1 MTSEATNSPR
11 PPPGHASDSRSFRTS
26 RAPSDSACFSPDDH
40 TLLARASLERFEV
53 ALDLVESWR
62 KAGHSLEDIYL
73 EGVAAS
79 ARLLGHWW
87 SCDDADFAQVTIGST
102 NLQRLLHW
110 YSDEFCAPGADQP
123 TGLQVLLCTEPR
135 AQHTMGAFMLGEFFR
150 RRGWRVQP
158 LLPQDIPDIL
168 AQLRRDWFDAVGLSL
183 SSTRQLD
190 VLAEALPRLRE
201 EAPNPD
207 LRILVGGPLAH
218 AHPESLRNLGVDL
231 VSGDA
236 RATVDHLQALAIA
249 RRN

>member
-1 MTSEATNSPR
+1 MTSEAPSPPR
-11 PPPGHASDSRSFRTS
+11 ASPSHTGDRLSFHPSRDADTAVGMSEGDCTQ
-26 RAPSDSACFSPDDH
+26 
-40 TLLARASLERFEV
+40 LARACLERFER
-53 ALDLVESWR
+53 ALELVESWR
-62 KAGHSLEDIYL
+62 AAGRSLESIYL
-73 EGVAAS
+73 EGVTAS

-87 SCDDADFAQVTIGST
+87 SCDEADFAQVTIGST

-158 LLPQDIPDIL
+158 LLPQDMADIL
-168 AQLRRDWFDAVGLSL
+168 AQLRRDWFDAVGLSV

-190 VLAEALPRLRE
+190 VLTEALPRLRE
-201 EAPNPD
+201 ESPNPD
-207 LRILVGGPLAH
+207 MRILLGGPLAH
-218 AHPESLRNLGVDL
+218 AHPERLRDLGVDL

-236 RATVDHLQALAIA
+236 RATVDHLQGLAIA